1 VRAVP
6 SPRLTLAGLVLVI
19 TVVAVE
25 AMAVATVMP
34 TVVRHLHGLHWYG
47 WSFTAYFLA
56 DVVGMV
62 NAGARTDR
70 HGPRGSLIGGL
81 GLFGVGLL
89 TAGLAPDMAVFTV
102 GRAFQG
108 LGGGSLIVAV
118 YVIVARGF
126 DQERRPR
133 VFAALS
139 GAWVV
144 PALIGPAA
152 AGAVTDWVGWRWVFL
167 GIAPIAVLGAVML
180 VPVVRRVSTDGTAAA
195 PRLGLVGGVRL
206 AGGLALGQ
214 LAGQRLDGWS
224 IPLLLLAILGAGP
237 PLVRLLPAGALR
249 GGRGLPTAVILRGL
263 LSGGFFG
270 AEAYLPLTLA
280 RLHHGAPTE
289 VGIPLTLGAVGWS
302 AGSWWQGRFSAD
314 DRSPLL
320 RAGFSFVAIG
330 VASLVVLTFDGV
342 SMWVAAPIWM
352 VAGTGMGLAMSS
364 VSVLVL
370 QLSPVPEQG
379 ANSAALQVADVVGS
393 TIGVTVA
400 ATAVL
405 VAGTPHLATA
415 LRVADPLL
423 ALIGIG
429 GLLMV
434 SRVSDPATAGAY
446 PTTRDAVRQA

>member
-1 VRAVP
+1 MP

-25 AMAVATVMP
+25 AMAVATAMP

-47 WSFTAYFLA
+47 WSFTAYLLA

-62 NAGARTDR
+62 DAGARTDR
-70 HGPRGSLIGGL
+70 HGPRGSLVGGL
-81 GLFGVGLL
+81 ALFGFGLL
-89 TAGLAPDMAVFTV
+89 TAGLAPNMAVFTL
-102 GRAFQG
+102 GRSLQG
-108 LGGGSLIVAV
+108 LGGGSVIVAV
-118 YVIVARGF
+118 YVIVARAF

-133 VFAALS
+133 VFAALA

-144 PALIGPAA
+144 PALVGPAA

-167 GIAPIAVLGAVML
+167 GIAPLAALGALML
-180 VPVVRRVSTDGTAAA
+180 IPVVRHISATGTATA

-206 AGGLALGQ
+206 AAGLGLGQ
-214 LAGQRLDGWS
+214 LAGQRLDVWS
-224 IPLLLLAILGAGP
+224 IPLLLLAILAVGP
-237 PLVRLLPAGALR
+237 PLVQLLPVGALR
-249 GGRGLPTAVILRGL
+249 GRHGLPTAVILRGL

-302 AGSWWQGRFSAD
+302 AGSWWQGRFRAE
-314 DRSPLL
+314 DRRPLL
-320 RAGFSFVAIG
+320 RAGFSLVALG
-330 VASLVVLTFDGV
+330 LTSLVVVTFDGV
-342 SMWVAAPIWM
+342 SMWAAVPIWM
-352 VAGTGMGLAMSS
+352 VTGAGMGLAMSS

-370 QLSPVPEQG
+370 HLSPVPEQG
-379 ANSAALQVADVVGS
+379 ANTAALQVADVIGS

-405 VAGTPHLATA
+405 VAGTAHLATA

-423 ALIGIG
+423 ALIAVG
-429 GLLMV
+429 GLLLV
-434 SRVSDPATAGAY
+434 TRATTPSPA
-446 PTTRDAVRQA
+446 AVE

>member
-1 VRAVP
+1 VTA
-6 SPRLTLAGLVLVI
+6 I
-19 TVVAVE
+19 E

-62 NAGARTDR
+62 DAGARCDR
-70 HGPRGSLIGGL
+70 HGPRRSLVGGL
-81 GLFGVGLL
+81 AVFGVGLL

-108 LGGGSLIVAV
+108 LGAGSLIVAV
-118 YVIVARGF
+118 YVLIARVFGAA
-126 DQERRPR
+126 RRPQ
-133 VFAALS
+133 VFAAIS

-144 PALIGPAA
+144 PALVGPAA
-152 AGAVTDWVGWRWVFL
+152 AGAVTSWVGWRWVFL
-167 GIAPIAVLGAVML
+167 GIAPLAALGALML
-180 VPVVRRVSTDGTAAA
+180 VPVVRQVSASGTATA

-206 AGGLALGQ
+206 AAGLALGQ
-214 LAGQRLDGWS
+214 LAGQQHDWTS
-224 IPLLLLAILGAGP
+224 IPLVALAVAVAGR
-237 PLVRLLPAGALR
+237 PLVRLLPPGALR
-249 GGRGLPTAVILRGL
+249 GMPGLPTAVILRGL
-263 LSGGFFG
+263 LAGGFFG

-302 AGSWWQGRFSAD
+302 AGSWWQGRFKPAD
-314 DRSPLL
+314 RRPLL
-320 RAGFSFVAIG
+320 RAGFSLVAIG
-330 VASLVVLTFDGV
+330 VASLTVLTLSDV
-342 SMWVAAPIWM
+342 SLWVAAPIWM
-352 VAGTGMGLAMSS
+352 VAGGGMGLAMST

-370 QLSPVPEQG
+370 HLSPEPEQG

-393 TIGVTVA
+393 TIGVTLA

-405 VAGTPHLATA
+405 VAGTAQFATA

-423 ALIGIG
+423 ALIGIA
-429 GLLMV
+429 GLLLV
-434 SRVSDPATAGAY
+434 SRVHEPL
-446 PTTRDAVRQA
+446 PRDAAPVPAAAVG

>member
-25 AMAVATVMP
+25 AMAVATAMP

-47 WSFTAYFLA
+47 WSFTAYLLA

-62 NAGARTDR
+62 DAGARTDR
-70 HGPRGSLIGGL
+70 HGPRGSLVGGL
-81 GLFGVGLL
+81 ALFGVGLL
-89 TAGLAPDMAVFTV
+89 TAGLAPNMAVFTL
-102 GRAFQG
+102 GRALQG
-108 LGGGSLIVAV
+108 LGGGSVIVAV
-118 YVIVARGF
+118 YVIVARAF

-133 VFAALS
+133 VFAALA

-144 PALIGPAA
+144 PALVGPAA

-167 GIAPIAVLGAVML
+167 GIAPLAALGALML
-180 VPVVRRVSTDGTAAA
+180 IPVVRHISATGAATA

-206 AGGLALGQ
+206 AAGLGLGQ
-214 LAGQRLDGWS
+214 LAGQRLDVWS
-224 IPLLLLAILGAGP
+224 IPLLLLAILAVGP
-237 PLVRLLPAGALR
+237 PLVQLLPVGALR
-249 GGRGLPTAVILRGL
+249 GRHGLPTAVILRGL

-302 AGSWWQGRFSAD
+302 AGSWWQGRFRAE
-314 DRSPLL
+314 DRRPLL
-320 RAGFSFVAIG
+320 RAGFSLVALG
-330 VASLVVLTFDGV
+330 LTSLVVVTFDGV
-342 SMWVAAPIWM
+342 SMWAAVPIWM
-352 VAGTGMGLAMSS
+352 VTGAGMGLAMSS

-370 QLSPVPEQG
+370 HLSPVPEQG
-379 ANSAALQVADVVGS
+379 ANTAALQVADVIGS

-405 VAGTPHLATA
+405 VAGTAHLAIA

-423 ALIGIG
+423 ALIAVG
-429 GLLMV
+429 GLLLV
-434 SRVSDPATAGAY
+434 TRATTPSPA
-446 PTTRDAVRQA
+446 AVE

>member
-1 VRAVP
+1 MRPV

-25 AMAVATVMP
+25 AMSVATVMP

-62 NAGARTDR
+62 DAGARCDR
-70 HGPRGSLIGGL
+70 HGPRSSLVGGL
-81 GLFGVGLL
+81 AMFGVGLL
-89 TAGLAPDMAVFTV
+89 TAGLAPDMAVFTL

-118 YVIVARGF
+118 YVVIARGF

-133 VFAALS
+133 VFAAMS

-144 PALIGPAA
+144 PALVGPAA

-167 GIAPIAVLGAVML
+167 GIAPLAALGALML
-180 VPVVRRVSTDGTAAA
+180 VPVVRAVSASGTAGA

-206 AGGLALGQ
+206 AAGLALGQ
-214 LAGQRLDGWS
+214 LAGQRHDLTA
-224 IPLLLLAILGAGP
+224 IPLLILAVAVAGP
-237 PLVRLLPAGALR
+237 PLVRLLPPGALR
-249 GGRGLPTAVILRGL
+249 GGRGLPTAVVLRGL

-289 VGIPLTLGAVGWS
+289 VGIPLTLGAIGWS
-302 AGSWWQGRFSAD
+302 SGSWLQGRFRAQ
-314 DRSPLL
+314 DRRPLL
-320 RAGFSFVAIG
+320 RAGFSLVAIG
-330 VASLVVLTFDGV
+330 VAMLTVLTISDLTL
-342 SMWVAAPIWM
+342 WAAAPIWM
-352 VAGTGMGLAMSS
+352 VAGAGMGLAMPTI
-364 VSVLVL
+364 SVLVL
-370 QLSPVPEQG
+370 HLSPEPEQG

-393 TIGVTVA
+393 TIGVTLA

-405 VAGTPHLATA
+405 VAGTAHLATA
-415 LRVADPLL
+415 LQVADPLL
-423 ALIGIG
+423 ALIGVG
-429 GLLMV
+429 GLFLS
-434 SRVSDPATAGAY
+434 SRVGEHMTAESSVKSL
-446 PTTRDAVRQA
+446 DAVQRA

>member
-25 AMAVATVMP
+25 AMAVATAMP

-47 WSFTAYFLA
+47 WSFTAYLLA

-62 NAGARTDR
+62 DAGARTDR
-70 HGPRGSLIGGL
+70 HGPRGSLVGGL
-81 GLFGVGLL
+81 ALFGFGLL
-89 TAGLAPDMAVFTV
+89 TAGLAPNMAVFTL
-102 GRAFQG
+102 GRSLQG
-108 LGGGSLIVAV
+108 LGGGSVIVAV
-118 YVIVARGF
+118 YVIVARAF

-133 VFAALS
+133 VFAALA

-144 PALIGPAA
+144 PALVGPAA

-167 GIAPIAVLGAVML
+167 GIAPLAALGALML
-180 VPVVRRVSTDGTAAA
+180 IPVVRHISATGTATA

-206 AGGLALGQ
+206 AAGLGLGQ
-214 LAGQRLDGWS
+214 LAGQRLDVWS
-224 IPLLLLAILGAGP
+224 IPLLLLAILAVGP
-237 PLVRLLPAGALR
+237 PLVQLLPVGALR
-249 GGRGLPTAVILRGL
+249 GRHGLPTAVILRGL

-302 AGSWWQGRFSAD
+302 AGSWWQGRFRAE
-314 DRSPLL
+314 DRRPLL
-320 RAGFSFVAIG
+320 RAGFSLVALG
-330 VASLVVLTFDGV
+330 LTSLVVVTFDGV
-342 SMWVAAPIWM
+342 SMWAAVPIWM
-352 VAGTGMGLAMSS
+352 VTGAGMGLAMSS

-370 QLSPVPEQG
+370 HLSPVPEQG
-379 ANSAALQVADVVGS
+379 ANTAALQVADVIGS

-405 VAGTPHLATA
+405 VAGTAHLATA

-423 ALIGIG
+423 ALIAVG
-429 GLLMV
+429 GLLLV
-434 SRVSDPATAGAY
+434 TRATTPSPA
-446 PTTRDAVRQA
+446 AVE